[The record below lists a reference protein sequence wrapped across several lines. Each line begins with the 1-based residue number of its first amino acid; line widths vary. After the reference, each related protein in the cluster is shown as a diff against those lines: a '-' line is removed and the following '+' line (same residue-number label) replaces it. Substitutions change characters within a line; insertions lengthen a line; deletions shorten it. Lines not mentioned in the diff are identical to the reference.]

1 MHQVVHFLNLTTGAD
16 PGADDFWS
24 VRVPAGVDTRFGAC
38 ALAPSEREGLHQLVA
53 PRLGSIVQ

>member
-1 MHQVVHFLNLTTGAD
+1 MTTGAD